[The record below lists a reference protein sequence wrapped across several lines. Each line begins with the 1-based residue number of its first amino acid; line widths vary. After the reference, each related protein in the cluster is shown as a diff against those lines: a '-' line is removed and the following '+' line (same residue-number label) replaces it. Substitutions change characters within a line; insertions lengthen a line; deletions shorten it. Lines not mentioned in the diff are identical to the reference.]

1 MMLHVVNKSPF
12 ERNTLDSCLRT
23 ANQGASVLLIEDG
36 VLGALEG
43 TSVAGRIREAMD
55 KVTIYVLQ
63 PDLETRGVA
72 GKVMDG
78 IKSVDYGGFVDLAVE
93 HDVVQSWL

>member
-1 MMLHVVNKSPF
+1 MMLHVINKSPF
-12 ERNTLDSCLRT
+12 ERNSLDSCLRT
-23 ANQGASVLLIEDG
+23 VNKGSSVLLIEDG

-43 TSVAGRIREAMD
+43 TAISGRIREAMGD
-55 KVTIYVLQ
+55 VAIYVLQ

-72 GKVMDG
+72 DKVMEG
-78 IKSVDYGGFVDLAVE
+78 IKSVDYGGFVDLTVE